1 MDDELRTILRE
12 IIVHCESDDFP
23 DDLSK
28 CILLALLVLLHEH
41 YDPSIWLHICVILGQ
56 ICNKFRL
63 ASLGLSTPVTM
74 KVRSCMAFCLSVHRW
89 VEQQCAECRAIRSY
103 VTIFV

>member
-1 MDDELRTILRE
+1 MSELWAFLNGEAELIDDELCTILRE
-12 IIVHCESDDFP
+12 IIVQCES

-28 CILLALLVLLHEH
+28 CKLLVLLREH

-63 ASLGLSTPVTM
+63 ARDKL
-74 KVRSCMAFCLSVHRW
+74 A
-89 VEQQCAECRAIRSY
+89 
-103 VTIFV
+103 